1 MAGSSTSLSYDIL
14 ATTARAARA
23 MEQLSRHLENLSDRL
38 DEIDG
43 RRAEAEVDVDTANA
57 LRRLDQVEAQL
68 RRLNGQTAHV
78 KVDVDKSFGAAL
90 RSIGSVSTGLLKIG
104 GLGAGIMGTTTA
116 VMGLAAAVVD
126 LSGLIGVAAGAAAAG
141 GAVFATLKV
150 GTKGLGDAMKAV
162 GEGDAKKLDEAL
174 KKLAPS
180 ARAVVLEVAHL
191 KPEWDKLQLGVQQR
205 LFADLNKEVDQLG
218 KAYLPVLRD
227 GMNGVADATNRL
239 VIETANY
246 LESAKATGAVRDIF
260 DNTAKSMDA
269 MHSVGASISD
279 IFLTIAS
286 VGSSFLPGLA
296 KGFAEGAARAADFV
310 NKAKESGALAQ
321 WMQRALDVAGQL
333 WEVIKNIGSALGG
346 VFEASGA
353 SGTAFLNNLVI
364 ITSAIADMVNSVEG
378 QTALKD
384 FFAACAEVSAQ
395 LGDVLK
401 SALLPVLGEIIAQVA
416 PLIAQLADG
425 LAPVI
430 KALAP
435 TVMVLVDCLARML
448 GPIISALAPIVL
460 QLANALGAALVPIL
474 PPLTDALISVIN
486 AVAPLLGIIGQLTP
500 ILVVIAEAALGLVQA
515 LTPVIGMIANGL
527 TPIFQRLI
535 PVIMQIVQIIGTVLI
550 GVINALAPLF
560 PPLITAVGAV
570 VDAFGQGLLT
580 VLQALAPVWPLVI
593 DALVQILAA
602 VLPLVP
608 VIAQFAAQLITQLAP
623 ILPVLVTAFLSVI
636 QAILPLL
643 PVLVQLITALLPP
656 LLSLIT
662 GLAPVITTLAQVFG
676 DILTTVIRDLV
687 VPILTELI
695 TLIQGVLVPVLTFLE
710 LVIQRVFQ
718 NAGIM
723 ISTAWNVVIKPVFEF
738 LAGMITG
745 TLVPTVQQFADF
757 WARGWQGMSDW
768 LSNIWN
774 NGIRPVWQALVD
786 FIRITIPDAF
796 TRGVDMVKA
805 TWETI
810 KAKLRDPIVAVVDVV
825 YNKGIVGMWNKVADF
840 LHLGHLDT
848 YTVPNFARGGPI
860 QGGVPGKD
868 SVPLLGMPGEY
879 VLSKYAVDRMGG
891 AAQVDAAHRALRGA
905 GGKAP
910 GRNLVYQILGGDE
923 GSPGLAY
930 RGVGM
935 QAGGAVAAALAYA
948 RGQAGKPYQW
958 AGVGNPSFDCSGFMS
973 AIQCVLQG
981 MPVHRLYSTASFAG
995 GGGAAGLV
1003 PGHGAFTVGVRQGNP
1018 GHMAG
1023 NLAGT
1028 PVESDGRGVTVGSGS
1043 SVDSFPAQFFLP
1055 QVGGNFIPGGGGGFT
1070 IDPLSWL
1077 KDQIGDML
1085 GLADK
1090 LPGGSPYLDA
1100 LKAFGGKIAKDT
1112 WDFLLGKAKEF
1123 IGSIVSSIG
1132 GAIAGVFGGGS
1143 GQAAVQA
1150 AAQAYGWGSGAE
1162 WAALQF
1168 IVSHESGFNPT
1179 AQNPTSTAYGM
1190 FQFLDS
1196 TWASVGGS
1204 KTSDPGVQAA
1214 LGMKYIQSRYGDPI
1228 NAQAFW
1234 NSHHWYANGGIVE
1247 RPTFGLIGESGPEAV
1262 LPLNRP
1268 GRAAALA
1275 AQAGIGGDGVT
1286 VIVSASASASAERLV
1301 ATALH
1306 QARLRRLAGRYVS
1319 ARR

>member
-1 MAGSSTSLSYDIL
+1 VTDLSYDIV
-14 ATTARAARA
+14 ATTAQAARA
-23 MEQLSRHLENLSDRL
+23 LESLSRQLERLSDRL

-43 RRAEAEVDVDTANA
+43 RRAEADVDVDSADAEAGIAEVERGLNRIDGRKVTA
-57 LRRLDQVEAQL
+57 
-68 RRLNGQTAHV
+68 
-78 KVDVDKSFGAAL
+78 KIDVDKSFGAMMTKL
-90 RSIGSVSTGLLKIG
+90 GSITGMFTKVG
-104 GLGAGIMGTTTA
+104 AAGAGLMATTHT

-126 LSGLIGVAAGAAAAG
+126 LSGLIGIAAGAAAAG

-150 GTKGLGDAMKAV
+150 GTQGLGDAMKAV

-180 ARAVVLEVAHL
+180 ARAVVLEFAHL
-191 KPEWDKLQLGVQQR
+191 KPEWEKLQLDVQQR
-205 LFADLNKEVDQLG
+205 LFAGLNKEVEALG
-218 KAYLPVLRD
+218 KTYLPILRT
-227 GMNGVADATNRL
+227 GMDSVADATNRL
-239 VIETANY
+239 IKSTADY
-246 LESAKATGAVRDIF
+246 LKGAEATGNVRTIF

-269 MHSVGASISD
+269 LHSVGASIVS
-279 IFLTIAS
+279 IFGNIAA

-296 KGFAEGAARAADFV
+296 TSFAQAADRAADFIA
-310 NKAKESGALAQ
+310 KAKETGQLAE
-321 WMQRALDVAGQL
+321 WMQRAKDAAGQL
-333 WEVIKNIGSALGG
+333 WEALKNIGGALGG
-346 VFEASGA
+346 IFKASGA
-353 SGTAFLNNLVI
+353 EGAVFLQNLVT
-364 ITSAIADMVNSVEG
+364 ITGAVNDMINSVQG
-378 QTALKD
+378 QEQLSAFFTA
-384 FFAACAEVSAQ
+384 CSVVSAQ
-395 LGDVLK
+395 LGDVLRN
-401 SALLPVLGEIIAQVA
+401 AVLPVLGQLIAALA
-416 PLIAQLADG
+416 PLIAQLATG
-425 LAPVI
+425 LAPI
-430 KALAP
+430 LNALAP
-435 TVMVLVDCLARML
+435 LVMVLVQCIAQLLA
-448 GPIISALAPIVL
+448 PIISALMPVILGLV
-460 QLANALGAALVPIL
+460 NALSAALVPIL
-474 PPLTDALISVIN
+474 PPLTDALISVVN
-486 AVAPLLGIIGQLTP
+486 ACAPLIGILGQLTP
-500 ILVVIAEAALGLVQA
+500 VFVVIAEAVLGLVQA
-515 LTPVIGMIANGL
+515 LTPVIGTLANGL
-527 TPIFQRLI
+527 TPILRSLI
-535 PVIMQIVQIIGTVLI
+535 PVIMQVVQIIGTTLI
-550 GVINALAPLF
+550 GVVNALAPLF
-560 PPLITAVGAV
+560 PPLVAAIGAV
-570 VDAFGQGLLT
+570 VDAFGKGLLA
-580 VLQALAPVWPLVI
+580 VLQACAPMWPPLI
-593 DALVQILAA
+593 AALVQILAA

-608 VIAQFAAQLITQLAP
+608 AIAQFAGQLITQLAP
-623 ILPVLVTAFLSVI
+623 ILPVLAQATLSVI
-636 QAILPLL
+636 QALMPLL
-643 PVLVQLITALLPP
+643 PVLVQLITSLLPP
-656 LLSLIT
+656 LMALVV

-687 VPILTELI
+687 VPILTQLI
-695 TLIQGVLVPVLTFLE
+695 TLIQGVLVPVLGFLE
-710 LVIQRVFQ
+710 KVIQRVFE

-745 TLVPTVQQFADF
+745 TLMPTVQQFEDF
-757 WARGWQGMSDW
+757 WARGWQGMSDY

-774 NGIRPVWQALVD
+774 NGILPVWNALVN
-786 FIRITIPDAF
+786 FIRVTIPDAF
-796 TRGVDMVKA
+796 TRGVDMVKNV
-805 TWETI
+805 WNGI
-810 KAKLRDPIVAVVDVV
+810 KAALRDPVVAVVDVV
-825 YNKGIVGMWNKVADF
+825 YNKGIVAMWQKVADF
-840 LHLGHLDT
+840 LHLPGLQP
-848 YTVPNFARGGPI
+848 YTVPGFASGGPI
-860 QGGVPGKD
+860 RGGRPGKD

-879 VLSKYAVDRMGG
+879 MLSKAAVNAMGG
-891 AAQVDAAHRALRGA
+891 VNQVDQFHRVLANSGTTTARGA
-905 GGKAP
+905 AFTM
-910 GRNLVYQILGGDE
+910 YGGDP
-923 GSPGLAY
+923 GSPGRAY
-930 RGVGM
+930 RPLAVGM
-935 QAGGAVAAALAYA
+935 QAGGAIAAAQAYA
-948 RGQAGKPYQW
+948 RSQAGKPYQW

-995 GGGAAGLV
+995 GRGAAGLV
-1003 PGHGAFTVGVRQGNP
+1003 PGHGAFTIGVRQGNP

-1023 NLAGT
+1023 NLAGM
-1028 PVESDGRGVTVGSGS
+1028 PVESNGRGVTAGSGT

-1070 IDPLSWL
+1070 IDPLTWL

-1150 AAQAYGWGSGAE
+1150 AASAYGWGTGPQ
-1162 WAALQF
+1162 WAALQY

-1214 LGMKYIQSRYGDPI
+1214 LGMKYIQSRYGTPI

-1234 NSHHWYANGGIVE
+1234 NAHHWYANGGLVT
-1247 RPTFGLIGESGPEAV
+1247 RPTFGLIGESGPEVV

-1268 GRAAALA
+1268 GRAAQLA
-1275 AQAGIGGDGVT
+1275 SAAGYGGDALT
-1286 VIVSASASASAERLV
+1286 VVVSASESASAERLV